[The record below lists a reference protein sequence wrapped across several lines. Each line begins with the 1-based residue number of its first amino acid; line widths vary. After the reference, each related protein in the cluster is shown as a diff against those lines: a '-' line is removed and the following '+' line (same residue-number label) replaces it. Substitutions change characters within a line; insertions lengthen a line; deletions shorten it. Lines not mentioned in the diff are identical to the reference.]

1 MKKRWLIYGSFYF
14 LLPAIPV
21 SKAKAQSFS
30 VHQYSTAD
38 GLPDNV
44 VYSVNQDSHGY
55 LWIATANGLSRF
67 DGKDFGNYGLPEGL
81 PSLNVNGVYEDH
93 LKKLWVFTRDGL
105 ALLKED
111 SCYRNPLSDDDYRN
125 YVLTMTENAEGELLA
140 LTSKYTYVLRN
151 KSWQRIILTKGFEN
165 KTLSGIAF
173 CKEGYVM
180 NYEGH
185 TLLLGR
191 KNAAPK
197 ILSSFTYNGPFING
211 LREKNGNCYVST
223 YKGLFRLENEKL
235 IPLFEDSL
243 KTRYVYSFFVDSK
256 NRFWLS
262 TKEDGILLITPGN
275 DKTTYQKIPVSF
287 NLVYNFF
294 EDKENNIWVSSLD
307 GLLKITDV
315 PYQTYQ
321 LPSFPALGQLRNI
334 ISLPGNQLLLSGAS
348 GKTIQLEPYTL
359 PDQSIHI
366 KIRKVFSLP
375 PGDFIDYYSTDE
387 KNRLWFCT
395 RQSLLYRLDDG
406 VITDYSYLI
415 KNKQGIRSV
424 FYDKPGQKLYVSADS
439 VLYAGNQDKLDT
451 LKETGTGKY
460 ISMPAQMSKVPG
472 ESLVVNSLNDGL
484 IQIDEKGYFSPVN
497 KRATLPVRFP
507 NPIFRSDLKNRM
519 WVTTEGGGIL
529 QYKFDATAVPGKMQ
543 LVSKQRGLPAA
554 AVNDFT
560 FDVSGNLWAITKN
573 DIAVLQQNTN
583 GLWERHS
590 FETGDDIKQP
600 DLFFSKIAAD
610 ARGNVWITGKNK
622 LLRFNPQ
629 DSILPKLAPDVVI
642 EKVLLFGKP
651 TNWKNLT
658 DTSSDYFQLPV
669 DPVLE
674 YNNNSLSIFF
684 DGIKFNRDNIVEY
697 SYKLIPADTVWS
709 TPGVNNSI
717 SFYQLPA
724 GVYHFSVRAR
734 IRGNEWG
741 TQKHFSFTI
750 KKPWWETWWFRILI
764 VLIASGLLFFI
775 FRYRL
780 KQVTKKNE
788 MQSQL
793 RELEIKALKAQMNPH
808 FIHNALNSIQ
818 SLIINK
824 RGEEASNYVTKFAR
838 LLRQVL
844 ENAEKNVITLD
855 KELYSMQLYFDLE
868 QLRLNMEINYEVI
881 IDNSIAAAEIKL
893 PPLILQPFLENALW
907 HGLSLKEGNK
917 QLSLHISQ
925 ENDWV
930 VCTITD
936 NGIGRQKAT
945 ESYDAFPEGHLSK
958 AVTITEK
965 RLIDF
970 NHTSQPRP
978 ITFTDLYENGIAAG
992 TKAVIL
998 IRKQY

>member
-1 MKKRWLIYGSFYF
+1 MKKIWLLYCSFYF
-14 LLPAIPV
+14 LLFAISV
-21 SKAKAQSFS
+21 NEAKAQSFS
-30 VHQYSTAD
+30 VHQYTTAD

-44 VYSVNQDSHGY
+44 IFSVNQDSHGY

-67 DGKDFGNYGLPEGL
+67 DGKDFGNYGLSEGL

-111 SCYRNPLSDDDYRN
+111 SCYKYPLSDDDNRN

-140 LTSKYTYVLRN
+140 LTNKSAYVLRN
-151 KSWQRIILTKGFEN
+151 KSWQPIILTKGFEN
-165 KTLSGIAF
+165 KTLLGIAF

-180 NYEGH
+180 NYDGN

-191 KNAAPK
+191 KNAVSK
-197 ILSSFTYNGPFING
+197 ILLSFTYDGPFING
-211 LREKNGNCYVST
+211 LREKNGNCYVSS

-235 IPLFEDSL
+235 IPLFEDTL
-243 KTRYVYSFFVDSK
+243 RTRYVYSFFVDSK
-256 NRFWLS
+256 NRFWFS

-294 EDKENNIWVSSLD
+294 EDKENNIWISSLD

-321 LPSFPALGQLRNI
+321 LPSMPALGQLRNI
-334 ISLPGNQLLLSGAS
+334 ISLPGNQLLVSGS
-348 GKTIQLEPYTL
+348 LGKTILLEQYTL

-366 KIRKVFSLP
+366 KIRKVFSLQ
-375 PGDFIDYYSTDE
+375 PGDFIDYYSEDE
-387 KNRLWFCT
+387 KSRLWCCT
-395 RQSLLYRLDDG
+395 RQSHLYRLDNDF
-406 VITDYSYLI
+406 ITDYSYLI
-415 KNKQGIRSV
+415 KNQQGIRSV
-424 FYDKPGQKLYVSADS
+424 FYDKAGQKLYVSADS

-460 ISMPAQMSKVPG
+460 ISMPAQMSKIPG
-472 ESLVVNSLNDGL
+472 ESLVVNTLNDGL
-484 IQIDEKGYFSPVN
+484 IQINEKGYFSLIN
-497 KRATLPVRFP
+497 KRANLPVRFP
-507 NPIFRSDLKNRM
+507 NPIFRIDRQNRM
-519 WVTTEGGGIL
+519 WLTSEGGGIL
-529 QYKFDATAVPGKMQ
+529 QYKFDSTEMPGKMQ
-543 LVSKQRGLPAA
+543 LVSKQKGLPAA

-560 FDVSGNLWAITKN
+560 FDVSGNLWAITKSG
-573 DIAVLQQNTN
+573 IVILQQNTN

-600 DLFFSKIAAD
+600 DLFFSKMTAD
-610 ARGNVWITGKNK
+610 ATGNVWITGKNK

-642 EKVLLFGKP
+642 EKVLLFGKS
-651 TNWKNLT
+651 TNWKNLA
-658 DTSSDYFQLPV
+658 DASSDYFQLPV

-674 YNNNSLSIFF
+674 YNNNSISIFF
-684 DGIKFNRDNIVEY
+684 DGIKFNRDNILEY
-697 SYKLIPADTVWS
+697 SYKLIPADTGWS

-724 GVYHFSVRAR
+724 GVYHFSVKAR

-741 TQKHFSFTI
+741 TQKNFSFTI
-750 KKPWWETWWFRILI
+750 KKPWWETWWLRILI

-793 RELEIKALKAQMNPH
+793 RELEMKALKAQMNPH

-824 RGEEASNYVTKFAR
+824 QSEEASNYVTKFAR

-855 KELYSMQLYFDLE
+855 KELYSLQLYFDLE
-868 QLRLNMEINYEVI
+868 QLRLNMKINYEVV
-881 IDNSIAAAEIKL
+881 IDNSIAVSEIKL
-893 PPLILQPFLENALW
+893 PPLILQPFVENSLW
-907 HGLSLKEGNK
+907 HGLSRKEGNK
-917 QLSLHISQ
+917 QLLLHISE
-925 ENDWV
+925 ENNWV

-936 NGIGRQKAT
+936 NGIGRQKAS
-945 ESYDAFPEGHLSK
+945 ESYGAFPEGHLSK
-958 AVTITEK
+958 AVSITEK

-970 NHTSQPRP
+970 NHTNQPGP
-978 ITFTDLYENGIAAG
+978 ITYTDLYEQGFATG

-998 IRKQY
+998 IRKQF